1 MQTLYK
7 EFKICTSSHTL
18 LRLVVSVKIPGAG
31 APLLSI
37 NTDRSSLQWSKPHQN
52 MVNLKFKISTY
63 KKMNLTVTSS
73 VDVPCLY
80 LQSGFNPLVLEVLKW
95 LMENYFIPQWENSF
109 KDKKPQWLTWKVI
122 WLKPSNINLI
132 MNIII
137 NMTL

>member
-37 NTDRSSLQWSKPHQN
+37 NTDRSSLQWSKPHRN
-52 MVNLKFKISTY
+52 MVNFKFKISTY

-95 LMENYFIPQWENSF
+95 LMENYFIPQWDNSF
-109 KDKKPQWLTWKVI
+109 KDKKPQWLTWKMI

-132 MNIII
+132 MNITY
-137 NMTL
+137 MTV

>member
-52 MVNLKFKISTY
+52 MVNLRFKISTY
-63 KKMNLTVTSS
+63 EKMNLTVTSS

-80 LQSGFNPLVLEVLKW
+80 LQSGFNPLFLEVLKW
-95 LMENYFIPQWENSF
+95 LMENYFIPQWDNSF
-109 KDKKPQWLTWKVI
+109 KDKKLQWLTWKMI

-132 MNIII
+132 MNII
-137 NMTL
+137 NMTV